1 MKKRIITQE
10 IYKRNYHL
18 ILQLIKPQGHT
29 QLWFVNIFD

>member
-1 MKKRIITQE
+1 MEMKKGIITQE

-29 QLWFVNIFD
+29 